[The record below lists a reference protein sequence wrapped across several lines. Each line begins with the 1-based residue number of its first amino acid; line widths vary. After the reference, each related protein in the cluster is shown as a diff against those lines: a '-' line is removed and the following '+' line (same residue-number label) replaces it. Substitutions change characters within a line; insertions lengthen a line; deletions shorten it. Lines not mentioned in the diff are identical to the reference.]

1 VRVSAGAARSVLVA
15 ARQSRTLGE
24 LCMAHRTDDLP
35 GGLADAVRTCHR
47 LENLATTPDQR
58 RRARA
63 ATNRL
68 LASARCAGW
77 SRAALAR
84 AMGIAASC
92 VGVRIRKAS
101 GCQETLGVSI
111 PRPPGRRDDRA
122 VRAAPPEPARL
133 ARAR

>member
-1 VRVSAGAARSVLVA
+1 
-15 ARQSRTLGE
+15 
-24 LCMAHRTDDLP
+24 MAHRAHDLP
-35 GGLADAVRTCHR
+35 GGLADAIRTCHR

-84 AMGIAASC
+84 AMGIAETA

-101 GCQETLGVSI
+101 GSVDAIGVRM
-111 PRPPGRRDDRA
+111 PLPPGRLGERA
-122 VRAAPPEPARL
+122 SAVSGEEPARL
-133 ARAR
+133 ATAR

>member
-1 VRVSAGAARSVLVA
+1 
-15 ARQSRTLGE
+15 
-24 LCMAHRTDDLP
+24 MAHRAYDLP
-35 GGLADAVRTCHR
+35 GGLAEAVRTCHR
-47 LENLATTPDQR
+47 LESLATTPDQR

-84 AMGIAASC
+84 TMGIAATS

-101 GCQETLGVSI
+101 GAPERIGVSI

-122 VRAAPPEPARL
+122 VRAVHPEPAHL